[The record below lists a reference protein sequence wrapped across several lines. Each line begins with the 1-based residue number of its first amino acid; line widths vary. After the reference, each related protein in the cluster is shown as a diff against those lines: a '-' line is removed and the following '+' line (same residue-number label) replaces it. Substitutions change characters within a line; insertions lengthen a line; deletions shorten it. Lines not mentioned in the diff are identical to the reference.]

1 MAAENERI
9 AQELQESV
17 FEGFSDSLRN
27 EVLNSRN
34 IGRIDKP
41 DSYVSVTGI
50 CGDTIEMFLNV
61 ADGRISDLKFMTDG
75 CGFTIACASYVTRMA
90 VGRTVEGALLIRP
103 DNVDKYFG
111 GLPQDHKHCAK
122 LSVMTLEAVLE
133 DYRGKSK
140 GSS

>member
-1 MAAENERI
+1 MAVKDERI
-9 AQELQESV
+9 VQELQESI
-17 FEGFSDSLRN
+17 FKGFSLSLQN
-27 EVLNSRN
+27 EVLNSQN
-34 IGRIDKP
+34 IGRIDEP

-61 ADGRISDLKFMTDG
+61 TDGRVSELRFMTDG

-103 DNVDKYFG
+103 ENVDKYFG
-111 GLPQDHKHCAK
+111 GLPEDHKHCAK
-122 LSVMTLEAVLE
+122 LAVMALEAVME
-133 DYRGKSK
+133 KYRGKSK